1 MCIVDFSRKIN
12 KIKLVKKGG
21 TMKKKKSLFF
31 YLFLLPGFI
40 LGLVL
45 LIIGGFLLQSK
56 AFRDAN
62 GSSSYWR
69 KRNNLV
75 RV

>member
-1 MCIVDFSRKIN
+1 
-12 KIKLVKKGG
+12 
-21 TMKKKKSLFF
+21 MKKKKSLFF

-69 KRNNLV
+69 KRNKLV